1 MHIIA
6 NFVLGEKGVSLAKNF
21 MQEIAVLSRKFVPK
35 DNSIIETLCYFGSK
49 YKYYFVSVVHTN
61 SIPIYYLCGV
71 LLR

>member
-1 MHIIA
+1 
-6 NFVLGEKGVSLAKNF
+6 

-61 SIPIYYLCGV
+61 SIPIYYLCVCGV
-71 LLR
+71 LIR